1 MINKLKPKSEFSKN
15 VLTLMTGTTIAQAI
29 PIAITPILT
38 RMYTPNDFGVFAL
51 FVAVTAVLGS
61 ISNGRYELSIMLPK
75 KDEDAINIFALGF
88 IITCFVSFLLLIL
101 VIIFND
107 YFTRLLGNDEI
118 SFWLY
123 FMPISVFF
131 IGLFNLLNYFNNR
144 RKNYKDLRNA
154 IIFKSIILV
163 ITQLSIGFIK
173 QGAMGLISGE
183 ILSRMASNSKL
194 LKNIVK
200 DKILISKI
208 SKIKIIALGKR
219 YKDFPK
225 YNILSTTAD
234 VLTLQLPFLMIPKI
248 FNLSISGFF
257 FFSQKIISLPASLIS
272 KSISQVLFQKMTENK
287 NKNLENMD
295 LLLKTIKKL
304 LIISLFISINI
315 IIFGQDLF
323 EIIFGDNWKLSGIIL
338 QYLAVI
344 FIITFVVSTVSVAF
358 SVTMELKKLAFWQ
371 YLYLI
376 SSMIFFTFFL
386 YYDFTI
392 KEFLFFYVIHE
403 YIHYTIYLV
412 LILLSVKKMDKE
424 IILKGK

>member
-248 FNLSISGFF
+248 FNLSISGFLF
-257 FFSQKIISLPASLIS
+257 FYQKIISLPASLIS